1 MTLMANARTGRTV
14 SNLCLIA
21 YVTKSRRMEHA
32 ALGYQYAGYKL
43 AGEEKATRGFLF
55 KSNCALPID
64 VGFEFDPKH
73 LIEYDQEL
81 RSSRVKDDFYP
92 PINEVPSLSAA
103 GLQEDGIYPD
113 TDRLQDLPVVPRPEI
128 PTPVVPNI
136 NMSVEQL
143 MTYLTPEDQEDLKRQ
158 LAFTIAAAKSMGV
171 SQAAMWQQATSLA
184 GVHFIPSFDPRYK
197 EALR

>member
-1 MTLMANARTGRTV
+1 M
-14 SNLCLIA
+14 
-21 YVTKSRRMEHA
+21 
-32 ALGYQYAGYKL
+32 
-43 AGEEKATRGFLF
+43 
-55 KSNCALPID
+55 
-64 VGFEFDPKH
+64 
-73 LIEYDQEL
+73 
-81 RSSRVKDDFYP
+81 
-92 PINEVPSLSAA
+92 PSLSSAE
-103 GLQEDGIYPD
+103 LQEDGIYPD